1 MENPVSEES
10 LNASSG
16 LREISRE
23 EILRALQEIGEL
35 LESYS
40 VLMENLSETGDVDQG
55 SENTLVK
62 HKEKISGQENV
73 LKDLE
78 LLEKFL
84 AFILHRIK
92 SHRLTFRLPYKGKQ
106 VEIEE
111 NTELSELSDHLSQF
125 QPVLEKTVSEVLA
138 LTEGREAFQ
147 SPRIRMLLVSL
158 ASMYKAV
165 IRQDWSDVELCLNH
179 INMITTSKESK
190 ELVDHIGDIVRK
202 IHDSFKELSMDYPID
217 DLSHTTDEIP
227 DAVQNLYRVI
237 RELEESANTNL
248 DMLERLNNQA
258 EFDVGQAKEAIEV
271 LSICSD
277 ELKTLMKAN
286 PDIAKELAEVRVSLA
301 EGALVSL
308 KDFQGV
314 MEEFQGTY
322 LSLLSNQ
329 SYQDLTGQTMKKV
342 IAFMESLQ
350 YQLIQIIS
358 KEAKP
363 EASVEE
369 KKRDTSGEFGP
380 DAKNRLS
387 QGRVDD
393 LLADLGF

>member
-1 MENPVSEES
+1 M
-10 LNASSG
+10 NASSG

-217 DLSHTTDEIP
+217 DLTHTTDEIP